1 MARSLR
7 VLILED
13 VSADAELMIHEL
25 RQSGFDPDWE
35 RVETGEQYLAH
46 LRPDL
51 DVILADYTLPRFDA
65 VEALRLLRKRK
76 LDVPFI
82 VVTGTIEEEAAVAC
96 LRQGADDYLIKDR
109 LARLGP
115 AVEQALEARRLRGER
130 RAAEREAR
138 VSARQWQATFDAIS
152 APVFLLDA
160 GGRIARCNQAAEEF
174 AGERLSD
181 GMASIPLVGRSC
193 CEIVHGASGPID
205 DCPYQRALDSQR
217 REAEVWQRGGRWF
230 RAVVDPML
238 DDEGYLIGFVYVL
251 EEITERKRT
260 EQALRRRNREL
271 SLLNQAGRTLNS
283 SLELE
288 EVLGAVLEEVR
299 GLLGVVGCS
308 AWLRDF
314 EKDELVCRQVTGPR
328 SGIARGWRLE
338 SGAGIVGW
346 VVDRGESLIV
356 PDAQRDER
364 HFKGVDAETG
374 LPIRSI
380 LSVPLQVKGS
390 VIGALQAVDTEA
402 GRFDGRDRRLLE
414 ALAASAAVAI
424 QNARLYKQAEAEIF
438 QREEAE
444 AALRASEER
453 FEEVVRR
460 SPIGIAIVDSGGQL
474 VDCNEAIAHL
484 LGFTREELLTLNF
497 EDFTHPEDL
506 EAEWPLID
514 ELWSGKSDEYRMTK
528 RYIHKDGR
536 TVWVDVAAS
545 LVRDRAGEPRLGFA
559 FVQDITKRKQ
569 TEEALRD
576 SERKFRLLFEE
587 APIAYQS
594 LDEDGCLL
602 DVNQAWLDLMG
613 HSRQDVVG
621 RWFGAFVAPEQQEHF
636 RECFG
641 HFKAAGEIHDVE
653 LALVRQDE
661 AQVIASFDGTI
672 GYDEQGS
679 FRQTHCTLRDITQRK
694 QAERELHR
702 AAEERRVLL
711 DLLPVGISITDEQG
725 QIVDAN
731 RMSEELLGISASEHK
746 ERRYDGQEWDII
758 RPDGTP
764 MPSEEYA
771 SVRALEDQ
779 CIVRNVE
786 MGIVR
791 AQDEITWISVSA
803 APIPLEGY
811 GVTIAYA
818 DITERNR
825 AEEELKR
832 SERELRLT
840 LDATTDGIWKWNFKT
855 DELFFSPRYY
865 KMLGYEPG
873 EFPATFES
881 WVDLIHP
888 NDRDAALSTAQTF
901 LATKPDF
908 YHNEFRLRTK
918 AGDYRWIRVTAR
930 VVERD
935 DDGEAV
941 RMIGNHED
949 ITERRRAEEALK
961 RHVTE
966 LLLLNEVGQQIV
978 GELDLDAVL
987 ENATRLVQETFGYY
1001 QVVVM
1006 TVDQEQRDL
1015 MVKAKMGGFAGLIPD
1030 GYRQSLD
1037 EGVMGWVAS
1046 QGESVLVSDVENDPR
1061 YLNRYPDQIRT
1072 RSELSVP
1079 IRLGGEVVGV
1089 LDVQSEYHD
1098 AFGENDL
1105 LVIETVAD
1113 QIAVA
1118 MKNAR
1123 LYEAERE
1130 AREQLRKLTGY
1141 LQEAREDERTRI
1153 AREIHDEFGQM
1164 ITALK
1169 MDLSWLS
1176 KRLPSD
1182 RPQLAQKADAMSD
1195 VVDCSF
1201 QVVRRI
1207 SSELRPG
1214 ILDDLGLAAAVEWQA
1229 ETFCERSDIVCRLH
1243 LDEAAGRLNRE
1254 LSTVLFRIFQEALT
1268 NVARHADAAEV
1279 RIDLQAEPDEVVL
1292 IVTDDGRGITPEDLS
1307 GSASLGLMG
1316 MRERARALGGK
1327 VTVEGVPGQGTTVT
1341 ASIPHH
1347 E

>member
-1 MARSLR
+1 LR
-7 VLILED
+7 VLVLED
-13 VSADAELMIHEL
+13 ISADAELMIHEL

-115 AVEQALEARRLRGER
+115 AVEQALEAQRLRGER

-160 GGRIARCNQAAEEF
+160 GGRIARCNEAAEEF
-174 AGERLSD
+174 AGERFSD

-193 CEIVHGASGPID
+193 CEIVHGASSPID
-205 DCPYQRALDSQR
+205 GCPYQRALESQR
-217 REAEVWQRGGRWF
+217 REAQIWQRGDRWF
-230 RAVVDPML
+230 RAIVDPML
-238 DDEGYLIGFVYVL
+238 DGEGYLIGFVYVL

-299 GLLGVVGCS
+299 GLLDVVGCS
-308 AWLRDF
+308 AWLQDA
-314 EKDELVCRQVTGPR
+314 ETDDLVCRQVTGPR
-328 SGIARGWRLE
+328 SDVARGWRLE
-338 SGAGIVGW
+338 PGAGIVGW

-356 PDAQRDER
+356 PDAERDER
-364 HFKGVDAETG
+364 HFKGVDEETG

-402 GRFDGRDRRLLE
+402 GRFDSRDRRLLE
-414 ALAASAAVAI
+414 ALAASAAIAI
-424 QNARLYKQAEAEIF
+424 QNARLYEQAETEIAH
-438 QREEAE
+438 RERAE

-453 FEEVVRR
+453 FGEVVRR
-460 SPIGIAIVDSGGQL
+460 SPIGIAIVDSDGQL
-474 VDCNEAIAHL
+474 VDCNEAIANL
-484 LGFTREELLTLNF
+484 LGFPREELLKLSF

-514 ELWSGKSDEYRMTK
+514 ELWSGKRDEYRMTK
-528 RYIHKDGR
+528 RYIHEDGH

-545 LVRDRAGEPRLGFA
+545 LVRDEAGGPRLGFA
-559 FVQDITKRKQ
+559 FVQDITKRRR
-569 TEEALRD
+569 TEEALRE
-576 SERKFRLLFEE
+576 SESRFRALVEPSSDHIFMLDREGVYLF
-587 APIAYQS
+587 S
-594 LDEDGCLL
+594 
-602 DVNQAWLDLMG
+602 N
-613 HSRQDVVG
+613 G
-621 RWFGAFVAPEQQEHF
+621 RVEHF
-636 RECFG
+636 GLEDRESLVGCHLCDVYPPEVAEFYQQ
-641 HFKAAGEIHDVE
+641 KLEQVLATGE
-653 LALVRQDE
+653 AM
-661 AQVIASFDGTI
+661 SF
-672 GYDEQGS
+672 
-679 FRQTHCTLRDITQRK
+679 
-694 QAERELHR
+694 
-702 AAEERRVLL
+702 
-711 DLLPVGISITDEQG
+711 
-725 QIVDAN
+725 
-731 RMSEELLGISASEHK
+731 EH
-746 ERRYDGQEWDII
+746 
-758 RPDGTP
+758 P
-764 MPSEEYA
+764 MPEPDAARYHIDTLYPIRRTGDIWA
-771 SVRALEDQ
+771 VG
-779 CIVRNVE
+779 
-786 MGIVR
+786 GICR
-791 AQDEITWISVSA
+791 
-803 APIPLEGY
+803 
-811 GVTIAYA
+811 
-818 DITERNR
+818 DITERKR

-840 LDATTDGIWKWNFKT
+840 LDATTDGVWKWNFKT

-873 EFPATFES
+873 EFPATFKG

-888 NDRDAALSTAQTF
+888 NDRDAALSAAQTY

-918 AGDYRWIRVTAR
+918 FGDYRWIRATAR

-935 DDGEAV
+935 DDGRAV

-949 ITERRRAEEALK
+949 ITERRRAETALK

-966 LLLLNEVGQQIV
+966 LRLLNEVGQQIV
-978 GELDLDAVL
+978 GELNLDAVL

-1001 QVVVM
+1001 QVVVL
-1006 TVDQEQRDL
+1006 TVDQEQGDL
-1015 MVKAKMGGFAGLIPD
+1015 VVRAKRGGFARLIPD
-1030 GYRQSLD
+1030 GYRQGLD
-1037 EGVMGWVAS
+1037 EGIIGWVAS
-1046 QGESVLVSDVENDPR
+1046 QGEAVLVDDVENDPR

-1079 IRLGGEVVGV
+1079 IRLGGDVVGV
-1089 LDVQSEYHD
+1089 LDVQSEYRD
-1098 AFGENDL
+1098 AFGRNDL

-1118 MKNAR
+1118 MRNAR

-1130 AREQLRKLTGY
+1130 AREQLRQLTGY

-1164 ITALK
+1164 MTALK

-1176 KRLPSD
+1176 KRLPDD
-1182 RPQLAQKADAMSD
+1182 RPQLVQKADTMSD
-1195 VVDCSF
+1195 VIDRSF
-1201 QVVRRI
+1201 KVMRRI

-1214 ILDDLGLAAAVEWQA
+1214 MLDDLGLAAAVEWQA

-1243 LDEAAGRLNRE
+1243 LDEAAERLNRE
-1254 LSTVLFRIFQEALT
+1254 LSTILFRIFQEALT
-1268 NVARHADAAEV
+1268 NVARHAEATEV
-1279 RIDLQAEPDEVVL
+1279 QIDLQIGPNEVVL
-1292 IVTDDGRGITPEDLS
+1292 IVADDGRGIAPDELS

-1316 MRERARALGGK
+1316 MRERARALDGEL
-1327 VTVEGVPGQGTTVT
+1327 TVKGVPGHGTTVT
-1341 ASIPHH
+1341 ASIPYH